1 MSKKIEAI
9 HYALSLGDDDIV
21 TIESEECVLSSEYI
35 ADKSVKR
42 KTMNPAKILF
52 AAFAL

>member
-1 MSKKIEAI
+1 MTKKTEEI
-9 HYALSLGDDDIV
+9 HYDLSLSDDDII
-21 TIESEECVLSSEYI
+21 TIEAEECVLSSEYI

-42 KTMNPAKILF
+42 KTMNPVKILF